1 MAAKRPTAAD
11 EIAADIQG
19 WDGIGCH
26 RTGGDGDRRTAA
38 WLSEQVAFTA
48 DTSADQQT
56 FPLRRWLPGECVLA
70 IGERR
75 AEGVPLFDGGTT
87 KATGVHAP
95 VLALADGAATAPA
108 IGLGAIGTDASADA
122 NQSIAQARASGQWAA
137 LVAVAKM
144 NANAPGLALQNADR
158 FANPFGPPVLQ
169 VATEHEP
176 WLLAAAQERLPAHLV
191 VDVRTESAEG
201 WNVAAR
207 VAGED
212 PHAPPLVVIT
222 PKSSWWVSTAERGGG
237 IAAWLALLR
246 HFRRWPPPRPVLF
259 VATSG
264 HELGHLGLDYWI
276 ESNRS
281 LATSAHAWLHLGAN
295 FAARGS
301 RARLQ
306 AADAALASLARDALA
321 DAGVPAADETP
332 IGQAPGGEARN
343 IHALGG
349 RYVSLLGT
357 NPWFHHPDDRWPAT
371 IDLERTERFVR
382 ALTAIAAQLA
392 AG

>member
-1 MAAKRPTAAD
+1 MATQRPTAA
-11 EIAADIQG
+11 ADIEG
-19 WDGIGCH
+19 WDAIGGH
-26 RTGGDGDRRTAA
+26 RTGSDGDERTAV
-38 WLSEQVAFTA
+38 WLAERMAFTA
-48 DTSADQQT
+48 NTTADQQT
-56 FPLRRWLPGECVLA
+56 FPLRRWLPGECVLTM
-70 IGERR
+70 GERR
-75 AEGVPLFDGGTT
+75 AEGVPLFDSDVTNAGGIR
-87 KATGVHAP
+87 AP
-95 VLALADGAATAPA
+95 LAPLGAGDPGTPA
-108 IGLGAIGTDASADA
+108 IGLAAIGTDAGATDHQA
-122 NQSIAQARASGQWAA
+122 FAQARAGGQWAA

-144 NANAPGLALQNADR
+144 NANVPGLALQNADR
-158 FANPFGPPVLQ
+158 FTSPFGPPVLQ

-176 WLLAAAQERLPAHLV
+176 WLLAAARERLPAHLV
-191 VDVRTESAEG
+191 VDVRTEAGKG
-201 WNVAAR
+201 WNVTAR
-207 VAGED
+207 VAGSD
-212 PHAPPLVVIT
+212 PDKPPLVIVT

-246 HFRRWPPPRPVLF
+246 HFHRWPPPRPVLF

-264 HELGHLGLDYWI
+264 HELGHLGLDYWLKD
-276 ESNRS
+276 NRS
-281 LATSAHAWLHLGAN
+281 AATGAHAWLHLGAN

-306 AADAALASLARDALA
+306 AADATLASLARSALA

-392 AG
+392 TA

>member
-1 MAAKRPTAAD
+1 MAAN
-11 EIAADIQG
+11 
-19 WDGIGCH
+19 
-26 RTGGDGDRRTAA
+26 
-38 WLSEQVAFTA
+38 
-48 DTSADQQT
+48 QT
-56 FPLRRWLPGECVLA
+56 F
-70 IGERR
+70 
-75 AEGVPLFDGGTT
+75 
-87 KATGVHAP
+87 
-95 VLALADGAATAPA
+95 
-108 IGLGAIGTDASADA
+108 
-122 NQSIAQARASGQWAA
+122 AQARAGDQWAG

-158 FANPFGPPVLQ
+158 FTNPFGPPVLQ
-169 VATEHEP
+169 VATQHEP
-176 WLLAAAQERLPAHLV
+176 RLLAAAQDRLPVHLAV
-191 VDVRTESAEG
+191 HVCPEPATG
-201 WNVAAR
+201 WNVTAC

-212 PHAPPLVVIT
+212 PHAPPLVVVT

-246 HFRRWPPPRPVLF
+246 HFHRQPPPCPVLF

-264 HELGHLGLDYWI
+264 HELGHLGLDHWI

-281 LATSAHAWLHLGAN
+281 VATGAHAWLHLGAN

-301 RARLQ
+301 KARLQ
-306 AADAALASLARDALA
+306 AADDTLGSLARSALA

-332 IGQAPGGEARN
+332 IGQKPGGEARN

-349 RYVSLLGT
+349 SYVSLLGT

-382 ALTAIAAQLA
+382 ALTAIATQLA
-392 AG
+392 AA